1 MEPRLRQRS
10 TRSHMAMRRLLPTRQ
25 SRRKDHRR
33 HQRIRSMVQ
42 QLGTSNMIDEGN
54 VGVDY
59 SRHWIRWRYA
69 SGLVALIALW
79 YADDDYFT
87 VPVQLGVS
95 ITNGH
100 EDVYLTNWEPRIPH
114 QLGTR
119 IHMLE
124 YRGFAFQEHDLSE
137 ETPTAIIFLWLPSWS
152 STKERCPW
160 INGDRAGEP
169 LRLRNWEPAW

>member
-1 MEPRLRQRS
+1 
-10 TRSHMAMRRLLPTRQ
+10 
-25 SRRKDHRR
+25 
-33 HQRIRSMVQ
+33 
-42 QLGTSNMIDEGN
+42 MIDEGN

-100 EDVYLTNWEPRIPH
+100 EDVYLTNWEPAY
-114 QLGTR
+114 T
-119 IHMLE
+119 
-124 YRGFAFQEHDLSE
+124 
-137 ETPTAIIFLWLPSWS
+137 
-152 STKERCPW
+152 C
-160 INGDRAGEP
+160 
-169 LRLRNWEPAW
+169 